1 MYRKAKELALT
12 GWVCNG
18 PDGVHMEVDATEAEA
33 DSFCNALQAD
43 APARAVVR
51 SVHRRRIAHAAH
63 AGFRILESRDSGETD
78 GLQPAPD
85 FAPCAE
91 CIAEM
96 RDPNDRRHGYAFVT
110 CTHCGPRHSI
120 VKALPYDRA
129 HTSMS
134 AFTPCPACLAEY
146 GDPSDRRFHSQTNS
160 CPDCGMRM
168 ELHDGGKG
176 SLSIPQ
182 NDIIPAA
189 VSALKDGRIVAVKG
203 VGGYLLL
210 CDAGDPATVRRLR
223 DRKHRPHKPLALLY
237 PDMQSVADAYL
248 LSERER
254 EELSGPAAPIL
265 LLRPRLSASGLP
277 PLEEIAP
284 GLSEIGVMLPSAPL
298 LYAVSERFGRPLVA
312 TSGNVS
318 GSPIIHEDAEALR
331 LLKDVADLVLTH
343 DRDIVT
349 PQDDSVMRITPLRG
363 HRILL
368 RRSRGFA
375 PSLSHRRTGSS
386 AAVFAAGALLKSSFT
401 LGCGRDAFVSQYLGD
416 TDGYEAQTAYRSAAA
431 GMMAMFSERPSV
443 VLADRHPQFFS
454 TRFAE
459 ELGASLSAPVFA
471 VPHHK
476 AHAAAV
482 LAENGMLEGAGRVLC
497 IVWDGTGLGDDGNA
511 WGGEFFL
518 HADGRLDRIH
528 HFGSFDVVAGDKMA
542 VEPRLSALS
551 LCHATGVPVERL
563 RDRFTP
569 KEWNVYTR
577 LLGKA
582 MVRTSS
588 VGRIF
593 DALSSIL
600 LGCDR
605 QSYEGQAA
613 MLLESRAAAHLA
625 QTEGLPSAYPAPG
638 IGPDGSIRLSGW
650 MSSMMEDA
658 DAGLSAGEVAAKFH
672 VSLASLVCRL
682 ALMHGVRSVACS
694 GGVFQ
699 NALLVDLLDRMLP
712 EGHRL
717 LLHRG
722 LPPNDESVS
731 FGQLAFW
738 DHDLDGLR
746 SRNRIKNDEATEEAE
761 AHPSIIEKNKNH
773 VFGDT
778 RTDKVH

>member
-1 MYRKAKELALT
+1 
-12 GWVCNG
+12 
-18 PDGVHMEVDATEAEA
+18 
-33 DSFCNALQAD
+33 
-43 APARAVVR
+43 
-51 SVHRRRIAHAAH
+51 
-63 AGFRILESRDSGETD
+63 
-78 GLQPAPD
+78 
-85 FAPCAE
+85 
-91 CIAEM
+91 
-96 RDPNDRRHGYAFVT
+96 
-110 CTHCGPRHSI
+110 
-120 VKALPYDRA
+120 
-129 HTSMS
+129 MS
-134 AFTPCPACLAEY
+134 AFTPCPACQAEY
-146 GDPSDRRFHSQTNS
+146 GNPSDRRFHSQTNS
-160 CPDCGMRM
+160 CPECGISM
-168 ELHDGGKG
+168 ELHEGGKG

-182 NDIIPAA
+182 NDIIPTA
-189 VSALKDGRIVAVKG
+189 VSALQEGRIVAVKG

-210 CDAGDPATVRRLR
+210 CAAGDAATVRRLR

-237 PDMQSVADAYL
+237 PDMQSVVDAYL
-248 LSERER
+248 LSDRER

-265 LLRPRLSASGLP
+265 LLRPRPSAIGQLP
-277 PLEEIAP
+277 VEEIAP

-318 GSPIIHEDAEALR
+318 GSPIIFEDAEALR
-331 LLKDVADLVLTH
+331 QFKDVADLILTH

-349 PQDDSVMRITPLRG
+349 PQDDSVMRITPLCG

-386 AAVFAAGALLKSSFT
+386 AGVFAAGALLKSSFT

-431 GMMAMFSERPSV
+431 GMMAIFSMNPSV

-459 ELGASLSAPVFA
+459 ELGASLCAPVFA

-482 LAENGMLEGAGRVLC
+482 LAENDLLDARSAVLC
-497 IVWDGTGLGDDGNA
+497 VVWDGTGLGDDGNA

-518 HADGRLDRIH
+518 YADGRLERIH
-528 HFGSFDVVAGDKMA
+528 HFQFFDVIAGDKMA
-542 VEPRLSALS
+542 AQPRLSALS
-551 LCHATGVPVERL
+551 LCHATGLPVDRL
-563 RDRFTP
+563 RDRFTQQ
-569 KEWNVYTR
+569 EWNVYHR
-577 LLGKA
+577 MLGKP

-593 DALSSIL
+593 DAVSSL
-600 LGCDR
+600 LFGCDR

-613 MLLESRAAAHLA
+613 MFLESRAAAHLA
-625 QTEGLPSAYPAPG
+625 QIEGLPSTYPAPG
-638 IGPDGSIRLSGW
+638 IAPDGAILLSGW
-650 MSSMMEDA
+650 TASMMQDL

-682 ALMHGVRSVACS
+682 ARMHGVRSIACS

-712 EGHRL
+712 EDHRL
-717 LLHRG
+717 WLHRE

-731 FGQLAFW
+731 FGQLAYW

-746 SRNRIKNDEATEEAE
+746 SRNRIKNEKATEEAE
-761 AHPSIIEKNKNH
+761 AYPSIIEKNKNH